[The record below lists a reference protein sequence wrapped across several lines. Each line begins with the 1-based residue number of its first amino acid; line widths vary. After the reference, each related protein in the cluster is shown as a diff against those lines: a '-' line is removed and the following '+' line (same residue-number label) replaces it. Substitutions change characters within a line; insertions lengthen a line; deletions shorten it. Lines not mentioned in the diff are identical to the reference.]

1 MSRSLSAPLLGPEFD
16 DFLFAPLGEE
26 RNGMRLSV
34 ISAPARLE
42 VDPWQEAAS
51 LAELPGKV
59 ATERLASLIT
69 LMPDEL
75 SPHRDPDVIAARL
88 VALLPRRAS
97 SNIALRQTL
106 LGTEKV
112 THPWGVIYVIWI
124 VIALSAQWIVAS
136 RQLATQYDKTPAP
149 VSATISRQTPPSLGQ

>member
-1 MSRSLSAPLLGPEFD
+1 MKFDGRDVSFSSAPLFGPEFD

-34 ISAPARLE
+34 ISALSRLE

-69 LMPDEL
+69 LMPDEP

-88 VALLPRRAS
+88 VAL
-97 SNIALRQTL
+97 
-106 LGTEKV
+106 
-112 THPWGVIYVIWI
+112 
-124 VIALSAQWIVAS
+124 SAQWIVAS
-136 RQLATQYDKTPAP
+136 R
-149 VSATISRQTPPSLGQ
+149 